1 MIRRPPRFTRTDTLV
16 PYTTLFRSNCGLCH
30 TLVADINAGTKLLVA
45 VFVFVT
51 ALQGFLLGLVLSRW
65 TAKPLLTVLFVAT
78 AFAAHYIGSYK
89 VYLDPDMIRNVLETD
104 PREASELVGS
114 GLVLPLLGLAVLPIA
129 ALWRLRLR
137 RRPLLRATWMRL
149 AFLVAML
156 EIGRAHV

>member
-1 MIRRPPRFTRTDTLV
+1 MRISDWSSDVCSSDLDAR
-16 PYTTLFRSNCGLCH
+16 
-30 TLVADINAGTKLLVA
+30 LLAA

-51 ALQGFLLGLVLSRW
+51 ALQAFLLGLVLSRR

-137 RRPLLRATWMRL
+137 RRPLLRATWVRLRSEEHTSELQSLMRISYAVL
-149 AFLVAML
+149 WLK
-156 EIGRAHV
+156 

>member
-1 MIRRPPRFTRTDTLV
+1 M
-16 PYTTLFRSNCGLCH
+16 
-30 TLVADINAGTKLLVA
+30 
-45 VFVFVT
+45 
-51 ALQGFLLGLVLSRW
+51 
-65 TAKPLLTVLFVAT
+65 

-156 EIGRAHV
+156 ALAAGSALFAYQDLSARSEEHTSELQSLMRNSYAGFCLKTTTQPTAT